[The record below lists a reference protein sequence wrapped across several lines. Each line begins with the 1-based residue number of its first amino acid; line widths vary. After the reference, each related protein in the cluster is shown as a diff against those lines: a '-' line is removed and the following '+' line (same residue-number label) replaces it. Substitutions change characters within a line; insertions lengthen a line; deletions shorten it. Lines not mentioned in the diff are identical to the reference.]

1 MHRIVEI
8 HAREVDGERFRNVV
22 GRRHDLDRVQH
33 QIDRAA
39 LLQSGRS
46 FAIGDMHGDADAHAR
61 SWRKAQKIDMN
72 RPVGDDVEL
81 VVARQDPLL
90 PPLDFEIE
98 DRGQKVPGEDELVDV
113 LVVDRDRL
121 GFGAAAIDDGGNAA
135 FATNG
140 AGGPLA
146 CPAARHGRELLDRC
160 HDDVLYFVSRA
171 LPPGVSEPARNAG
184 L

>member
-1 MHRIVEI
+1 
-8 HAREVDGERFRNVV
+8 
-22 GRRHDLDRVQH
+22 
-33 QIDRAA
+33 
-39 LLQSGRS
+39 
-46 FAIGDMHGDADAHAR
+46 
-61 SWRKAQKIDMN
+61 MN

-81 VVARQDPLL
+81 IVARQNALL
-90 PPLDFEIE
+90 APFHLELE
-98 DRGQKVPGEDELVDV
+98 DGRQKSAGVNELVDV

-121 GFGAAAIDDGGNAA
+121 GLHAASIDDGGNAA

-171 LPPGVSEPARNAG
+171 LPPGVSEPARSAG

>member
-1 MHRIVEI
+1 MRTL
-8 HAREVDGERFRNVV
+8 RS
-22 GRRHDLDRVQH
+22 RR
-33 QIDRAA
+33 
-39 LLQSGRS
+39 
-46 FAIGDMHGDADAHAR
+46 
-61 SWRKAQKIDMN
+61 KPQKIDMN
-72 RPVGDDVEL
+72 RPVGDDIEL
-81 VVARQDPLL
+81 IVARQNPLL
-90 PPLDFEIE
+90 APIEFELE
-98 DRGQKVPGEDELVDV
+98 DRGQEVAGVDELVDV

-121 GFGAAAIDDGGNAA
+121 GFDAAAIDDGWNTA